1 MLRSL
6 WFISVFICGV
16 SVVAAADL
24 PCRFHFKFDGKYSL
38 RPVRGGAERVM
49 RDTTVRYNNLDSQ
62 KIVHLSGKTTVYENF
77 ALPSAPGELQVRFN
91 IKGSSA
97 GKCTLILNFN
107 KHKGD

>member
-24 PCRFHFKFDGKYSL
+24 PCRFHFRFDGKNPL
-38 RPVRGGAERVM
+38 RPVRIPAERVV

-97 GKCTLILNFN
+97 GKCTLI
-107 KHKGD
+107 